1 MKKVQLESV
10 RNLLLSISVKIKF
23 KSRNQMLFVEI
34 NKVNKSKIIG
44 DLIFTGFVW
53 DGLVNGMELW

>member
-1 MKKVQLESV
+1 
-10 RNLLLSISVKIKF
+10 
-23 KSRNQMLFVEI
+23 MLFVEI